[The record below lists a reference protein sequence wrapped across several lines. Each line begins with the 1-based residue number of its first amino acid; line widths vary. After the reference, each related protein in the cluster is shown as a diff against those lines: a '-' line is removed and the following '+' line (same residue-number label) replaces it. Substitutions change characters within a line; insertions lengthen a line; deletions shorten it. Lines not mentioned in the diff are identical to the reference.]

1 MERPMHG
8 IRWLLAAACA
18 VTGCGART
26 LPAEEGPARRKDAAA
41 APEDGGTA
49 EAGMPFYLCPFSP
62 PPADSACDN
71 PGQICV
77 YEDLPSCPTI
87 ICFSGHWQVA
97 PEG

>member
-1 MERPMHG
+1 MRG
-8 IRWLLAAACA
+8 VRWVLAATLA

-26 LPAEEGPARRKDAAA
+26 LPAEGGPTPRRDAAEA
-41 APEDGGTA
+41 TEDAGTA
-49 EAGMPFYLCPFSP
+49 GPGVPFYVCPFSP

-87 ICFSGHWQVA
+87 VCLSGHWQMA
-97 PEG
+97 PEGC